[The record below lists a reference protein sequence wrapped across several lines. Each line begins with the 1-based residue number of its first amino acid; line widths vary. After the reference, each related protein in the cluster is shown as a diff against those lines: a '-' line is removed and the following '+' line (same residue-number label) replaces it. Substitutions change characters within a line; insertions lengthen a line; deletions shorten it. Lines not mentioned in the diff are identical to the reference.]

1 MRKGIFYLLPLF
13 TILLTTVYSCG
24 DNNEDTPPNVSPS
37 VTIPESE
44 NLHPTLSQ
52 QGGTAFVTFTATGNW
67 TASIANT
74 RADSWISINPISGGK
89 GEAQIA
95 ITTQANETFD
105 ERNATI
111 HLKCGTDVKNI
122 IVSQKQKDA
131 LTITSSKFE
140 IDSNGGNINIEVKAN
155 ITFEIDIKSD
165 WIKQVKTTKTRALT
179 TSNLNFAIDPN
190 KTGDKREGE
199 IIIKSGEFSETIKVY
214 QGFEKVITLT
224 QKDFSLPMEGGDIN
238 IEIKST
244 LEYETKMLSNVDWI
258 TEIKSRAISTHT
270 HHYKVMPNESYDS
283 REVKIVFYSLEDENI
298 ADTVSVY
305 QMYKDDIL
313 VSQDEYNIDAE
324 GGILNLKI
332 NTNVKFN
339 ISTSV
344 NWIEQINTRSL
355 TEKQLSFTIL
365 ENTIDETREG
375 IITISSDQLEKN
387 IRVIQKGRKIFS
399 IKQKEYTVSAAG
411 EEIQVEVVT
420 TGEYIIQLPN
430 INWITETTT
439 KTATTNIHKFTIT
452 ANKGFDTR
460 SAEIAFTDKESGNT
474 EIVKII
480 QMQQDAII
488 ISQEEYTIEA
498 KGEIL
503 EINVN
508 SNIEF
513 TTKTS
518 DNWIQQVIT
527 RALSAKT
534 LRFTITEN
542 ENESTRIGSITL
554 KGNNITRT
562 ITIKQLGEKNTGGN
576 IEDMPTQPW

>member
-1 MRKGIFYLLPLF
+1 M
-13 TILLTTVYSCG
+13 
-24 DNNEDTPPNVSPS
+24 
-37 VTIPESE
+37 
-44 NLHPTLSQ
+44 HPTLSQ

-155 ITFEIDIKSD
+155 ITFEVDIKSD

-214 QGFEKVITLT
+214 QGFEKFITLT
-224 QKDFSLPMEGGDIN
+224 QKDFSLPKEGGDIN

-244 LEYETKMLSNVDWI
+244 LEYEAKMLSNVDWI

-305 QMYKDDIL
+305 QMYKEDIL
-313 VSQDEYNIDAE
+313 VSQDEYNIDVE
-324 GGILNLKI
+324 GG
-332 NTNVKFN
+332 
-339 ISTSV
+339 
-344 NWIEQINTRSL
+344 
-355 TEKQLSFTIL
+355 
-365 ENTIDETREG
+365 
-375 IITISSDQLEKN
+375 
-387 IRVIQKGRKIFS
+387 
-399 IKQKEYTVSAAG
+399 
-411 EEIQVEVVT
+411 
-420 TGEYIIQLPN
+420 
-430 INWITETTT
+430 
-439 KTATTNIHKFTIT
+439 
-452 ANKGFDTR
+452 
-460 SAEIAFTDKESGNT
+460 
-474 EIVKII
+474 
-480 QMQQDAII
+480 
-488 ISQEEYTIEA
+488 
-498 KGEIL
+498 IL

-513 TTKTS
+513 DTTTS
-518 DNWIQQVIT
+518 DNWIQQVTT
-527 RALSAKT
+527 RVLSAKT

-542 ENESTRIGSITL
+542 KNESTRTGSITL
-554 KGNNITRT
+554 KRNNITRT
-562 ITIKQLGEKNTGGN
+562 ITIKQLGKKNTDGN
-576 IEDMPTQPW
+576 IEDMLTQPW

>member
-1 MRKGIFYLLPLF
+1 
-13 TILLTTVYSCG
+13 
-24 DNNEDTPPNVSPS
+24 
-37 VTIPESE
+37 
-44 NLHPTLSQ
+44 
-52 QGGTAFVTFTATGNW
+52 
-67 TASIANT
+67 
-74 RADSWISINPISGGK
+74 
-89 GEAQIA
+89 
-95 ITTQANETFD
+95 
-105 ERNATI
+105 
-111 HLKCGTDVKNI
+111 
-122 IVSQKQKDA
+122 
-131 LTITSSKFE
+131 
-140 IDSNGGNINIEVKAN
+140 
-155 ITFEIDIKSD
+155 
-165 WIKQVKTTKTRALT
+165 
-179 TSNLNFAIDPN
+179 
-190 KTGDKREGE
+190 
-199 IIIKSGEFSETIKVY
+199 
-214 QGFEKVITLT
+214 
-224 QKDFSLPMEGGDIN
+224 
-238 IEIKST
+238 
-244 LEYETKMLSNVDWI
+244 
-258 TEIKSRAISTHT
+258 
-270 HHYKVMPNESYDS
+270 MPNESYDS

-332 NTNVKFN
+332 NTNEKFN